1 MDRFLHMDHD
11 QKIRRVA
18 EILIGKYGKR
28 ALAVARNRAHD
39 RLASEDYSTAVV
51 WVQVSDAA
59 TQLLGRIGPSTTSR
73 H

>member
-1 MDRFLHMDHD
+1 MDHE
-11 QKIRRVA
+11 QKIRHVA
-18 EILIGKYGKR
+18 EILIGKYGNR

-59 TQLLGRIGPSTTSR
+59 TRLLGRIAPGSTSR

>member
-1 MDRFLHMDHD
+1 MNHE
-11 QKIRRVA
+11 QKIRHVA

-51 WVQVSDAA
+51 WVEVSDAA
-59 TQLLGRIGPSTTSR
+59 TRLLGRVGSGSSSK

>member
-1 MDRFLHMDHD
+1 MDHE
-11 QKIRRVA
+11 QKIRHVA

-51 WVQVSDAA
+51 WVEVSDAA
-59 TQLLGRIGPSTTSR
+59 TRLLGHVGPGSSSK

>member
-1 MDRFLHMDHD
+1 MDRFHHMDHD

-39 RLASEDYSTAVV
+39 RLASEDYSTAIV
-51 WVQVSDAA
+51 WVEVSDAA
-59 TQLLGRIGPSTTSR
+59 TQLLGRIEPSTTSR

>member
-1 MDRFLHMDHD
+1 MEHD
-11 QKIRRVA
+11 QKIRHVA

-39 RLASEDYSTAVV
+39 RIASEDYSTAVV

-59 TQLLGRIGPSTTSR
+59 TELLGRIGSSTASK

>member
-1 MDRFLHMDHD
+1 MDHE
-11 QKIRRVA
+11 QKIRHVA

-51 WVQVSDAA
+51 WVEVSDAA
-59 TQLLGRIGPSTTSR
+59 TRLLGHVGSGSSSK

>member
-1 MDRFLHMDHD
+1 MDHD

-28 ALAVARNRAHD
+28 AHAVARNRAQD
-39 RLASEDYSTAVV
+39 RLAREDYSTAVV
-51 WVQVSDAA
+51 WAEVGAVATRLIGRLGPATAA
-59 TQLLGRIGPSTTSR
+59 K